1 MKLYD
6 ELEARGFVDKVTSEE
21 LIEKL
26 NAGGLK
32 FYIGYDPTADSL
44 HIGHLASFNL
54 MKIFQ
59 NYGHYPIALM
69 GGGTG
74 MIGDPGGKSAERNL
88 LSKEQ
93 IQSNIDGVKIQMSQF
108 LNFETENKAIMVN
121 NLDWLGKWSFIDFL
135 RDIGKNFS
143 VNMMMTRDS
152 VKSRLTREG
161 EGISY
166 TEFSYM
172 ILQSYDFYE
181 LSKLHDCTLQLGG
194 SDQWGNIVSGID
206 LTRRLA
212 GKQVYGMTFP
222 LITKSDGTKFGKSEG
237 GAIWLD
243 AEKTSPYEFY
253 QYFVRQADE
262 DIIRYLKVFTQL
274 TLEEIAELEEQVKNE
289 PYKRAAQKKLAEEVT
304 RTVHGQDTLDKVLKA
319 SQVLFGAAIEDLDD
333 STIANIFK
341 DVPSTLQDKKVLASG
356 WNLIDA
362 LVETEA
368 CKSKGQARKL
378 VQSGGVYVN
387 NNQQKDTELQLTSES
402 MASESYLILRT
413 GKKNY
418 YLVQFK

>member
-1 MKLYD
+1 MKLHD
-6 ELEARGFVDKVTSEE
+6 DLKARGFIDKLTSDD

-32 FYIGYDPTADSL
+32 FYIGYDPTADSF
-44 HIGHLASFNL
+44 HIGHLAAFNL
-54 MKIFQ
+54 MRILQ
-59 NYGHYPIALM
+59 NYGHHPIAVM

-74 MIGDPGGKSAERNL
+74 MIGDPGGKNAERNL
-88 LSKEQ
+88 LSPEQ
-93 IQSNIDGVKIQMSQF
+93 IQSNINGVKKQMAQF
-108 LNFETENKAIMVN
+108 LNFESENKAIMVN
-121 NLDWLGKWSFIDFL
+121 NADWLGKWSYIDFL

-161 EGISY
+161 DGISY

-172 ILQSYDFYE
+172 ILQAYDFYE
-181 LSKLHDCTLQLGG
+181 LSKIHDCQLQLGG

-206 LTRRLA
+206 LTRRLS
-212 GKQVYGMTFP
+212 GKQLYGMTFP

-243 AEKTSPYEFY
+243 AEKTSPYVFY
-253 QYFVRQADE
+253 QYLIRQSDE
-262 DIIRYLKVFTQL
+262 DIVRYLKVFTL
-274 TLEEIAELEEQVKNE
+274 LSLDEIADLEAQVKNE

-304 RTVHGQDTLDKVLKA
+304 RTVHGQETLEKVLKA
-319 SQVLFGAAIEDLDD
+319 SQVLFGATIENLDD
-333 STIANIFK
+333 ATIANIFK
-341 DVPSTLQDKKVLASG
+341 DVPSTLQDKKILESG
-356 WNLIDA
+356 WSLIEA
-362 LVETEA
+362 LVDTNA

-378 VQSGGVYVN
+378 IQSGGVYVN
-387 NNQQKDTELQLTSES
+387 NIQQKDIDLQLTHES

-418 YLVQFK
+418 YLVQFN

>member
-59 NYGHYPIALM
+59 NHGHHPIALM

-74 MIGDPGGKSAERNL
+74 MIGDPGGKNAERNL

-93 IQSNIDGVKIQMSQF
+93 IQSNINGVKKQMSQF

-121 NLDWLGKWSFIDFL
+121 NLDWLRKWSYIDFL

-181 LSKLHDCTLQLGG
+181 LSKLHDCQLQLGG

-206 LTRRLA
+206 LTRRLS

-274 TLEEIAELEEQVKNE
+274 TMEEIAELEAQVKNE

-341 DVPSTLQDKKVLASG
+341 DVPSTLQDKKVLESG

-362 LVETEA
+362 LVETKA

-387 NNQQKDTELQLTSES
+387 NNQQKDTELQLTHES

>member
-59 NYGHYPIALM
+59 NHGHHPIALM

-74 MIGDPGGKSAERNL
+74 MIGDPGGKNAERNL

-93 IQSNIDGVKIQMSQF
+93 IQSNINGVKKQMSQF

-121 NLDWLGKWSFIDFL
+121 NLDWLRKWSYIDFL

-181 LSKLHDCTLQLGG
+181 LSKLHDCQLQLGG

-206 LTRRLA
+206 LTRRLS

-253 QYFVRQADE
+253 QYFVRQA
-262 DIIRYLKVFTQL
+262 
-274 TLEEIAELEEQVKNE
+274 
-289 PYKRAAQKKLAEEVT
+289 
-304 RTVHGQDTLDKVLKA
+304 
-319 SQVLFGAAIEDLDD
+319 
-333 STIANIFK
+333 
-341 DVPSTLQDKKVLASG
+341 
-356 WNLIDA
+356 
-362 LVETEA
+362 
-368 CKSKGQARKL
+368 
-378 VQSGGVYVN
+378 
-387 NNQQKDTELQLTSES
+387 
-402 MASESYLILRT
+402 
-413 GKKNY
+413 
-418 YLVQFK
+418 